1 MRNHTTAAPYPH
13 APTSER
19 GITAA
24 LVATTGI
31 VALLMSAI
39 AIITG
44 GEFLTGYA
52 STALMLINGP
62 LIEGPIVDLGDA
74 LSNLQIGQF
83 QQ

>member
-1 MRNHTTAAPYPH
+1 MRNHTTAAPYAQ
-13 APTSER
+13 APTLER
-19 GITAA
+19 GITAG

-31 VALLMSAI
+31 VTLLVCAI

-52 STALMLINGP
+52 STALMLLNGP
-62 LIEGPIVDLGDA
+62 LIDGPIVDLGDA
-74 LSNLQIGQF
+74 LSNIQIGQF